1 MEEDIPNGGFPP
13 LYYKSTKE
21 DTKQNT
27 LSVNTKINLEK
38 LTYIPP
44 PNTTILNETND
55 DNITELNTL

>member
-1 MEEDIPNGGFPP
+1 MEEEIPNGGFPP

-21 DTKQNT
+21 DNKQNT
-27 LSVNTKINLEK
+27 LPVNTKINLEK
-38 LTYIPP
+38 LTYIP